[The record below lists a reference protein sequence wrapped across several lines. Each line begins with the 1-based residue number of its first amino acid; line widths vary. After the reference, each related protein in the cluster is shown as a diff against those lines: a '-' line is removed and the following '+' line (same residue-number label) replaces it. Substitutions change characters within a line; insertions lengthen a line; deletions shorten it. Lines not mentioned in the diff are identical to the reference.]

1 MLFTSTSTPVITIVV
16 MERALTLAVRAILY
30 TLEDYVFFVGILAF
44 VDLSGTSEHVPAK
57 PSTSICG

>member
-1 MLFTSTSTPVITIVV
+1 MLFTSTSTPVITIVI
-16 MERALTLAVRAILY
+16 MERALTLADRAILY
-30 TLEDYVFFVGILAF
+30 TLEDYVFFVGILAL